1 MKAENL
7 EKAQRLIHRIELME
21 KALDGYQASN
31 HNRHLFVNL
40 FKRSKSKESELEV
53 GYCHDYYIGLSSQQ
67 EEDLAELIKKW
78 LEEDKQE
85 LETL

>member
-7 EKAQRLIHRIELME
+7 EKAQRLIRRIGLME
-21 KALDGYQASN
+21 KALECYHSN
-31 HNRHLFVNL
+31 YKKHLFVNL
-40 FKRSKSKESELEV
+40 IKRSKSKEGGLEI
-53 GYCHDYYIGLSSQQ
+53 GYGNDYYIGLSSQQ

-78 LEEDKQE
+78 LEEDKWE